1 MRYAEGVKSML
12 WAGWGLVG
20 ALLGAGVLAQAQ
32 SVPWPPGERLG
43 YNLTWQGIG
52 VGKVY
57 LSADPVEGGWR
68 FRLRLEPTGLA
79 KTLGYGLE
87 SESQVGFDFITDR
100 FWQNLTE
107 PFKGT
112 TRLEYERQ
120 ENSGSWARVI
130 YPDGRQTS
138 WSSAND
144 QILDQLALIYYL
156 RWRPDTRQVYAVDY
170 PKPTQGRLEVL
181 PTNNGLVGYRFARD
195 DVLIEVWYRQDA
207 RRTPVRFVFG
217 RDFGRLE
224 ATIIETGNG
233 R

>member
-1 MRYAEGVKSML
+1 MR
-12 WAGWGLVG
+12 WAGWWLVG
-20 ALLGAGVLAQAQ
+20 VLLGTGALAQAQ
-32 SVPWPPGERLG
+32 GVPWPPGERLV

-52 VGKVY
+52 VGKAY

-68 FRLRLEPTGLA
+68 FRLKLEPTGLA

-87 SESQVGFDFITDR
+87 AESQVGFDFITDR

-107 PFKGT
+107 PLKGT
-112 TRLEYERQ
+112 TRLVYERQ

-130 YPDGRQTS
+130 YPDGKQTG

-156 RWRPDTRQVYAVDY
+156 RWRPDIRQIYAVDY
-170 PKPTQGRLEVL
+170 PKPAQGRLEVL
-181 PTNNGLVGYRFARD
+181 PPNNGLVGYRFARD

-207 RRTPVRFVFG
+207 RRTPARFVFG

-224 ATIIETGNG
+224 ATLAENGNG
-233 R
+233 Q